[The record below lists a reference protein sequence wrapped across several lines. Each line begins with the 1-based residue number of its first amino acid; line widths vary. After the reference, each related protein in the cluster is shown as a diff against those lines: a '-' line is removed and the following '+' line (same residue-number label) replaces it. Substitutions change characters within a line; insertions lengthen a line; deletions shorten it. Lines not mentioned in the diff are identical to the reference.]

1 MNQVT
6 QPTAWVVDDDF
17 IVRETLAIAL
27 GVAFEVRQAS
37 SGEEIL
43 ERLRPVNGV
52 AAPEPGV
59 LLLDIE
65 MDMLDGYQT
74 CQRLRQAGLTMPVIF
89 VSSHDT
95 LQERLLAFDAGGCD
109 FISKPFDPD
118 IVLLQAQRAYARHRE
133 ATQIGAEKSQL
144 QESTL
149 RILHEVGETRVLLDF
164 LQSTLRVT
172 DYASLANALMQAAGD
187 YGITCHVQIRHAE
200 GTFTATPAGAPS
212 ALELS
217 ILEHAASLG
226 REFRLGQRLILN
238 GAIVSLLI
246 LNMPRDEAS
255 AQRLTS
261 YLNFLVESAEALA
274 ETIEMRRESAA
285 RAETLMIASN
295 ESYCTLE
302 DIRDGYRKQQIET
315 SLLLQALVDEI
326 EKSYVHLGL
335 TGSQEATVSSTIQQ
349 SAESILSLFELGV
362 NFDRQFASVL
372 ESMKPRKGG
381 APDVWV

>member
-1 MNQVT
+1 MKPVT
-6 QPTAWVVDDDF
+6 QPLAWIVDDDF

-43 ERLRPVNGV
+43 EQLRPISGV
-52 AAPEPGV
+52 TPPEPGV

-118 IVLLQAQRAYARHRE
+118 IVLLQAQRAYSRHVEVKR
-133 ATQIGAEKSQL
+133 IGVEKSQL

-149 RILHEVGETRVLLDF
+149 RILHEVGETGVLLEF
-164 LQSTLRVT
+164 LRSTLRVT

-187 YGITCHVQIRHAE
+187 YGLTCHVQIRHAD
-200 GTFTATPAGAPS
+200 GLLTVTPAGPPS
-212 ALELS
+212 ELELS

-226 REFRLGQRLILN
+226 REFFLGRRLILN
-238 GAIVSLLI
+238 DGIVSLLVI
-246 LNMPRDEAS
+246 NMPREEEVAR
-255 AQRLTS
+255 RLIS
-261 YLNFLVESAEALA
+261 YLSALVESSGALA

-285 RAETLMIASN
+285 RAETLMVAAN

-302 DIRDGYRKQQIET
+302 DIRDGYRKQQVDT
-315 SLLLQALVDEI
+315 RLLLQALVDEI
-326 EKSYVHLGL
+326 EKSYVHLDL
-335 TGSQEATVSSTIQQ
+335 TGSQEVTVSSTIRQ
-349 SAESILSLFELGV
+349 SAESILSLFDLGV

-372 ESMKPRKGG
+372 ESMKPNKSGV
-381 APDVWV
+381 PDVWM